1 MLNDYNAGR
10 VKLNYDRVLYIHFRD
25 EVFEMINIRCI
36 KSDEAIA
43 AKRVIYRVAHEI
55 FKDPRTLE
63 ESIAYHESRGEL
75 KDMDNIQ
82 KNYFEN
88 GGIFFVLEDEA
99 QIIGTGAI
107 RQLEGKICELKRLW
121 LLTDYHGMGLGYRM
135 LQELLT
141 VAREM
146 GYERIRLETDAV
158 FQKRAVQFYKQVG
171 FYEIP
176 IPNATPDEDIL
187 MELSL

>member
-1 MLNDYNAGR
+1 
-10 VKLNYDRVLYIHFRD
+10 
-25 EVFEMINIRCI
+25 MINIRRI
-36 KSDEAIA
+36 KLDEATA

-55 FKDPRTLE
+55 FKDQRTLDQA
-63 ESIAYHESRGEL
+63 IAYYESRGEL

-88 GGIFFVLEDEA
+88 GGIFLVLEDDT

-107 RQLEGKICELKRLW
+107 RQLQDNICELKRLW
-121 LLTDYHGMGLGYRM
+121 LLTEYHGKGLGYCM
-135 LQELLT
+135 LQELLA

-146 GYERIRLETDAV
+146 SYERIRLETDAV
-158 FQKRAVQFYKQVG
+158 FQKRAVQFYKQIG

>member
-1 MLNDYNAGR
+1 
-10 VKLNYDRVLYIHFRD
+10 
-25 EVFEMINIRCI
+25 MINIRRI
-36 KSDEAIA
+36 KPDEATA
-43 AKRVIYRVAHEI
+43 AKRVIYHVAHEI

-75 KDMDNIQ
+75 EDMDNIQ

-88 GGIFFVLEDEA
+88 GGIFFVLVDEA

-107 RQLEGKICELKRLW
+107 RQLQDKICELKRLW
-121 LLTDYHGMGLGYRM
+121 LLTEYHHKGLGYRM
-135 LQELLT
+135 LQELLS
-141 VAREM
+141 VAREI

-176 IPNATPDEDIL
+176 IPNTTPDEDIL